1 MANHEYFID
10 EDSKRRCEDTKG
22 TIVNAVDIPPVFSP
36 EKGEIIRVTQQ
47 DIEKSERRF
56 CFLSVDDDDTSTTVV
71 LIEDG
76 SKYLTSEL
84 GSVVF
89 SDNLFPVSLTW
100 KTRSGDL
107 VAVVG
112 IFYGKEA
119 LFRYDGIK
127 WSTVG
132 PSATI
137 TINTDA
143 ERNSSVY
150 RTSYNHFNFTE
161 ACKCSIHDGMVFY
174 YDFGIDWLVNALD
187 FRSTVIDEK

>member
-10 EDSKRRCEDTKG
+10 DDSKRRCEDTKG
-22 TIVNAVDIPPVFSP
+22 TIVDAVDIPPVFSP

-47 DIEKSERRF
+47 DIERSERRF

-71 LIEDG
+71 LIEGG

-89 SDNLFPVSLTW
+89 RDNLFPVSLTW

-107 VAVVG
+107 VTVVG
-112 IFYGKEA
+112 IFYEEEA
-119 LFRYDGIK
+119 LFRYDGVK

-137 TINTDA
+137 TIDTDT
-143 ERNSSVY
+143 EHNSSIY

-161 ACKCSIHDGMVFY
+161 ACKCSLHDGMVFY

-187 FRSTVIDEK
+187 YRSTVIDEK